1 MATWE
6 VGAVSITRVAEP
18 GFALDL
24 PQDEDTARV
33 LRQLS
38 WWLAPYL
45 THDAALRMGS
55 AAVVLETPTTLIVV
69 DPWLA
74 FDGPDRHSPAAIER
88 VGRLLDTLDQ
98 SGFPAEDVD
107 VVVNTHIDGLGAN
120 LRPGSGRS
128 EVAAFPRARYILAA
142 AEFGALRSGRR
153 PGAGAFEV
161 LVDEGRVDLLSG
173 DCSLTAEVHLGA
185 APGHSAGHLA
195 VRVASGGEAAL
206 VAGHLFLHPAQ
217 VFDPAPRAGLDE
229 EPERAA
235 ATRRYIL
242 ERCAAD
248 QTLLIGPL
256 FAEPGG
262 GWVVAVGESWWLSA
276 TRPAATG

>member
-1 MATWE
+1 MATWQ
-6 VGAVSITRVAEP
+6 VGTVSITRVAEP
-18 GFALDL
+18 GFALGL
-24 PQDEDTARV
+24 PQDEETARV
-33 LRQLS
+33 LRQQA

-45 THDAALRMGS
+45 TDDNALRLGS
-55 AAVVLETPTTLIVV
+55 AAVVLETPTTVIVV

-74 FDGPDRHSPAAIER
+74 FDGPDRHSPAAVER
-88 VGRLLDTLDQ
+88 VERLLDTLGR
-98 SGFPAEDVD
+98 SGFAPEDVD

-120 LRPGSGRS
+120 LRQGSDRS
-128 EVAAFPRARYILAA
+128 EVAAFPRARYLLAA
-142 AEFGALRSGRR
+142 AELDALRSGRR
-153 PGAGAFEV
+153 RGAGAFEV

-206 VAGHLFLHPAQ
+206 IAGHVFLHPAQ
-217 VFDPAPRAGLDE
+217 VFDPAPRIGPDE

-256 FAEPGG
+256 FADPGG
-262 GWVVAVGESWWLSA
+262 GWVVSVGGSWWLSA
-276 TRPAATG
+276 GRPAATG